1 MSKKHLITAA
11 ASDPRALLALLRAR
25 LGVSDAEA
33 RRAVREGS
41 VWIDGRRAGPTVN
54 TVSAGQKVTVFVAE
68 TASPTP
74 SPQVVYEDRDLLV
87 VNKPAGL
94 LCQPG
99 RRGGPSLLTMLPGP
113 LWLPHRLDGE
123 TSGLT
128 MLARSAEVCAR
139 LGQALVE
146 GRIERRYLARVVG
159 VPAASGRIDLRI
171 GKSAGQGAP
180 MMRAY
185 PTASTLG
192 DSAVSHFWR
201 LDTLRTAPF
210 AQSLVLVRLETW
222 RTHQVRVHMMASGHP
237 IVGDT
242 LYGGP
247 PFERLTLHATA
258 LDLFQPRT
266 GKRLTLAAELPSE
279 CWPQPVPNWTE
290 FIAP

>member
-1 MSKKHLITAA
+1 VSKKHLITAA
-11 ASDPRALLALLRAR
+11 ASDPRTLLALLGAR
-25 LGVSDAEA
+25 LGVSETEA

-68 TASPTP
+68 TSSAIPR
-74 SPQVVYEDRDLLV
+74 PQVVYEDRDLLV

-146 GRIERRYLARVVG
+146 GRIERRYVARVVG

-171 GKSAGQGAP
+171 GKSVGLGAK
-180 MMRAY
+180 MMRAH
-185 PTASTLG
+185 PTASMVG
-192 DSAVSHFWR
+192 DSAVSHFWC
-201 LDTLRTAPF
+201 LDTLHTARG
-210 AQSLVLVRLETW
+210 AQSLVLVRLETG

-237 IVGDT
+237 IVGDM

-247 PFERLTLHATA
+247 PFERLALHATE
-258 LDLFQPRT
+258 LDLVHPRT
-266 GKRLTLAAELPSE
+266 GKRLTLVAALPSE
-279 CWPQPVPNWTE
+279 FWPQPVPDWTQS
-290 FIAP
+290 IAP

>member
-25 LGVSDAEA
+25 LGVSEAEA

-68 TASPTP
+68 TSSPNP
-74 SPQVVYEDRDLLV
+74 RPQVVYEDHDLLV

-159 VPAASGRIDLRI
+159 VPEASGRIDLRI

-180 MMRAY
+180 RMRAY
-185 PTASTLG
+185 PTESTVG
-192 DSAVSHFWR
+192 DSAVSHFWC
-201 LDTLRTAPF
+201 LDTLHPACG
-210 AQSLVLVRLETW
+210 AQSLVLVRLETG

-237 IVGDT
+237 IVGDL

-247 PFERLTLHATA
+247 PFERLALHATA
-258 LDLFQPRT
+258 LDLVHPRT
-266 GKRLTLAAELPSE
+266 GKRLTLVAALPSGF
-279 CWPQPVPNWTE
+279 WPQPVPDWTQS
-290 FIAP
+290 IAS